1 MHQTTSN
8 TTEVFEKFVRA
19 LPLEKVTLTEPEGL
33 HLYGVRHR
41 VPDRKALQAAIFKR
55 AISTMPSRSSRSGF
69 ATSMSNTASHGRSQK
84 W

>member
-8 TTEVFEKFVRA
+8 TTEVFEKFVPA

-41 VPDRKALQAAIFKR
+41 VPDRKALQAAIFKGGWMGDLNHAESIIEER
-55 AISTMPSRSSRSGF
+55 IRHLNERDGIAR
-69 ATSMSNTASHGRSQK
+69 
-84 W
+84 

>member
-41 VPDRKALQAAIFKR
+41 VPDRKALQAAIFK
-55 AISTMPSRSSRSGF
+55 SGWMGDLNH
-69 ATSMSNTASHGRSQK
+69 AESIIEERIRHLNEQHGLTR
-84 W
+84 